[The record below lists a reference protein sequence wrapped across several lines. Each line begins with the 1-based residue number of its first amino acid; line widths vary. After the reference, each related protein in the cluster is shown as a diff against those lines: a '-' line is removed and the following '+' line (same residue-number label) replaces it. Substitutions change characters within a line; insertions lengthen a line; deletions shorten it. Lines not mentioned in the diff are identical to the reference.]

1 MPTMKNW
8 NKTIFLSGLISL
20 AGFVAFAQE
29 ILTKEQA
36 VAMVLEKNFGV
47 QISNNQ
53 VEMAKNSSS
62 IYNTGYLP
70 EFGISGGANYSLNN
84 LSAEFQDGRTTSLN
98 GATASAYNAS
108 LGMNYA
114 IFDGLGRMYNYRQ
127 LKEQYNLSELEARE
141 TIEEAI
147 SQLFSVYYEVAFL
160 TQNVNTLNEILEVSK
175 ERVRRLQYQFEYG
188 QTNRLNVLNA
198 EVDLT
203 NDSINFINA
212 QLNLRNM
219 KRTLN
224 FILARDVDTPFEVD
238 TSVLFTEMLQKEKL
252 MASAE
257 RNNVRLMQA
266 RKNYEIGDYN
276 RMINRA
282 AYLPKLNLNTAYGYN
297 KNFNN
302 EASFLASSMSYG
314 LNGGLSL
321 SWNIFDG
328 GRTKIAQQNIKIN
341 QENLVLMMNQTN
353 MEVQRDFLNA
363 WDEYQ
368 NKLYIYFTQERNMQ
382 TNQLNFDRT
391 HEQFKLG
398 QINSVEFRQAQIN
411 LQNAINGRDKAKFE
425 AKFAE
430 LQVLQLSGL
439 LLEAVY

>member
-1 MPTMKNW
+1 MKNW

-70 EFGISGGANYSLNN
+70 EFGIAGGANYTLNN

-98 GATASAYNAS
+98 GATATAYNAS

-175 ERVRRLQYQFEYG
+175 ERVRTLQYQFEYG

>member
-70 EFGISGGANYSLNN
+70 EFGIAGGANYTLNN

-98 GATASAYNAS
+98 GATATAYNAS